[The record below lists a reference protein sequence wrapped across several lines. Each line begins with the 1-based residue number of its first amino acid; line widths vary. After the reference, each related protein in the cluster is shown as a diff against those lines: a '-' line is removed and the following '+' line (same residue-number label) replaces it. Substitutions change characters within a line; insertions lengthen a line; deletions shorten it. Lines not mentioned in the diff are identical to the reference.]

1 MLSQKQKENINNIN
15 KKCNEFIINKLDYV
29 ISLMHKT
36 NTFEIFKKECD
47 KPIINNYSNK
57 KLIDIAKEELYN
69 HCGQL
74 IKYGYYDDAKNVI
87 DALQVLSDYYYYFLE
102 FENQLKECF

>member
-1 MLSQKQKENINNIN
+1 MISEKQKQNINNIIN
-15 KKCNEFIINKLDYV
+15 ECNEYIIKKFEYV
-29 ISLMHKT
+29 ITLMHKT
-36 NTFEIFKKECD
+36 HTFEIFKKECD

-57 KLIDIAKEELYN
+57 KLIDIAKEELYD

-87 DALQVLSDYYYYFLE
+87 DAMQVLSDYYYYFAKLE
-102 FENQLKECF
+102 NKLKEKL